1 MNLVLRI
8 LVTTVIIISNL
19 VNAQVQSGVEGSFER
34 TRYDHIIWSSIG
46 DQISNTGCKWLKVS
60 PNGTSILIACYD
72 RSKELTNAFSLVI
85 IDRTNDQFVEILNT
99 PSKMVDWITDES
111 LVFVHNK
118 TIEDGSLFASIL
130 NLEDLSI
137 TKFKLLDDLTSDAIG
152 PSRFEHMDYKDGYV
166 YIVEDEGI
174 TKGVTKFAVQL
185 RQPHEYVTLD
195 GLQEID
201 CLYNFC
207 YGDMSFEYDAAT
219 KRILLFPLFR
229 EPFKN
234 RLALRNNVWANYDL
248 NEADITGNVGAY
260 YVNNGTIVIA
270 DYSEIFTE
278 YEIDGWESLNLI
290 KGNISVIDDTLLF
303 SSAENNSTD
312 TIDIWL
318 HTQREESERR
328 VNGPGTYRFSVDLA
342 KSKLYFRGKGRYNE
356 ENIMDVQSQDLD
368 AEVSVVETSIGYQV
382 EVQIPKVLFLPL
394 SRTLYYQLNV
404 IDHDGDGETKIISSN
419 TNLRRYFEA
428 DVSIF
433 NKVEL
438 PE

>member
-290 KGNISVIDDTLLF
+290 KGTRAD
-303 SSAENNSTD
+303 
-312 TIDIWL
+312 
-318 HTQREESERR
+318 
-328 VNGPGTYRFSVDLA
+328 NGPGTYRFSVDLA